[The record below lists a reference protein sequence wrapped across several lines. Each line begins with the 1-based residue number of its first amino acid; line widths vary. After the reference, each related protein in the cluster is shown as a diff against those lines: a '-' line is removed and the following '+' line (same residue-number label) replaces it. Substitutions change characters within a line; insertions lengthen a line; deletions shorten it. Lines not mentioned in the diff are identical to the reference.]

1 MRSPSARSGW
11 SGALSESRPGRVTVD
26 RLTWRPVG
34 RREPVL
40 RDVSLTLEPGERV
53 LLAGPSGSGKSTLL
67 RALAGLLTTVDAG
80 DLTGSVLL
88 DGHAPGSRAGEVG
101 LVLQEPGAGV
111 VASTV
116 ERDVAFGLEN
126 TLVPRDEMP
135 ARIADA
141 LERVGLEVSP
151 DTPTNA
157 LSGGQTQRLALA
169 GTLALR
175 PSLLLLDEPTAML
188 DPESAAR
195 VRSVV
200 GSVLDESR
208 LTCVVVEHRLGPW
221 LDLVDRLVV
230 LSDDGRVVVDG
241 PARATV
247 TGHRGLLLGMGLW
260 VPDAPAPEPV
270 VIDLGPDLQRGPVEG
285 PSEAGDLTGPGMVP
299 QTNDI
304 VRLRNHSGP
313 HEHPLAAAPEAPA
326 ASGTDLAMPRPGLQV
341 DPPLRVVRTVHTL
354 DGATREVPALE
365 TTDGLDGADLAV
377 VGPSGSGKST
387 LLHTLAGF
395 VRPTTGAVTSAT
407 GVPVAD
413 LPSGEL
419 PRTIA
424 WVPQWSSS
432 ASVAGTVLGELLL
445 TSHRLGDDSDATRDR
460 ALALLD
466 ALGLARLARAD
477 PRQVSG
483 GEQRRIA
490 LAAAVLHRPAVLLA
504 DEPTVGQDRHTWA
517 AVAGLLDA
525 HRAAGGRTVTATHDE
540 ALVARAGRVVL
551 LSAPPKPPPPAT
563 PRRPLLG
570 RRSPLALLLAA
581 FLAVPAG
588 ILSTSW
594 RTGLLILAV
603 EAVLGLAGLWAP
615 RVAGSDAPRPRR
627 QWRRLGLRLLPGLV
641 AAVSVAWSTW
651 WLAGHDVEA
660 AATVALRV
668 LVIVV
673 PSALLVPWIDPDTL
687 GDHLAQRLRLPA
699 RPVVAVAAALAR
711 VHTFGDTWAEL
722 ARARRVRGLGM
733 SWRSPASVARH
744 LGALTMGLLVR
755 TLRAAADL
763 AVAMDSRGFAG
774 ARRRAWFAAA
784 PWGWG
789 DTVLVVAA
797 TIPLVVAVLR

>member
-1 MRSPSARSGW
+1 MPSPSARSGW
-11 SGALSESRPGRVTVD
+11 SVALSESRAGQVSVD
-26 RLTWRPVG
+26 GLTWRPVG
-34 RREPVL
+34 RRQPVL
-40 RDVSLTLEPGERV
+40 RDVSLTLGAGERV

-88 DGHAPGSRAGEVG
+88 DGHPPGSRAGEVG
-101 LVLQEPGAGV
+101 LVLQEPGAGI

-126 TLVPRDEMP
+126 TLVPRSEM
-135 ARIADA
+135 AGRIADA
-141 LERVGLEVSP
+141 LARVGLEVPP

-188 DPESAAR
+188 DPANAAR

-200 GSVLDESR
+200 GSVLDAST

-221 LDLVDRLVV
+221 LHLVDRLVV
-230 LSDDGRVVVDG
+230 LSDDGRVVLDG

-247 TGHRGLLLGMGLW
+247 ESHRDEQLGRGLW
-260 VPDAPAPEPV
+260 VAGAPPPEPV
-270 VIDLGPDLQRGPVEG
+270 VIDLAGPAGSAGPASPRLVVE
-285 PSEAGDLTGPGMVP
+285 V
-299 QTNDI
+299 
-304 VRLRNHSGP
+304 
-313 HEHPLAAAPEAPA
+313 
-326 ASGTDLAMPRPGLQV
+326 
-341 DPPLRVVRTVHTL
+341 PLRVDRTVRTL
-354 DGATREVPALE
+354 DGATRELTALDLRE
-365 TTDGLDGADLAV
+365 DLDGVDVAV

-387 LLHTLAGF
+387 LLHALAGF
-395 VRPTTGAVTSAT
+395 ERPTAGAVAT
-407 GVPVAD
+407 GDGTPAAD
-413 LPSGEL
+413 LSAHAL
-419 PRTIA
+419 PRTVA

-432 ASVAGTVLGELLL
+432 AIVADTVVGELLV
-445 TSHRLGDDSDATRDR
+445 TSRELGDDSEATRDR
-460 ALALLD
+460 ALAVLR
-466 ALGLARLARAD
+466 ALGLGRLAQAD

-490 LAAAVLHRPAVLLA
+490 LAAAVLHRPAVLLS

-540 ALVARAGRVVL
+540 ALIERTPRVVHL
-551 LSAPPKPPPPAT
+551 VAPPGPPPPAT

-570 RRSPLALLLAA
+570 RRNPLALLVAA

-588 ILSTSW
+588 ILSTTW
-594 RTGLLILAV
+594 RTGLFVLAV
-603 EAVLGLAGLWAP
+603 EVVLGLAGLWAP
-615 RVAGSDAPRPRR
+615 RVDGSDAPRPRR
-627 QWRRLGLRLLPGLV
+627 RWRRLGLRLLPGLV

-673 PSALLVPWIDPDTL
+673 PSALLIPWIDPDAL

-711 VHTFGDTWAEL
+711 VHTFGDVWAEIG
-722 ARARRVRGLGM
+722 RARRVRGLGV
-733 SWRSPASVARH
+733 SLRSPASVVAH

-774 ARRRAWFAAA
+774 AHRRTWFAPA

-789 DTVLVVAA
+789 DTVLLASA
-797 TIPLVVAVLR
+797 TVPLVVAVVR

>member
-1 MRSPSARSGW
+1 MRSTHSPSARSGW
-11 SGALSESRPGRVTVD
+11 SVALSEPSRGRVAVD
-26 RLTWRPVG
+26 GLTWRPIG
-34 RREPVL
+34 RREPAL
-40 RDVSLTLEPGERV
+40 RDVSLTLDPGERV
-53 LLAGPSGSGKSTLL
+53 LLAGASGAGKSTLL
-67 RALAGLLTTVDAG
+67 RALAGLLTTIDAG
-80 DLTGSVLL
+80 DLAGSVLL
-88 DGHAPGSRAGEVG
+88 DGHPPGSRAGEVG

-116 ERDVAFGLEN
+116 GRDVAFGLEN
-126 TLVPRDEMP
+126 TLVPRAEMP
-135 ARIADA
+135 ARVADA
-141 LERVGLEVSP
+141 LAQVGLEVPP

-188 DPESAAR
+188 DPANAAR

-200 GSVLDESR
+200 GSVLDTSR

-230 LSDDGRVVVDG
+230 LSEDGRVVLDG
-241 PARATV
+241 PARASV
-247 TGHRGLLLGMGLW
+247 RSHRDELLAMGLW
-260 VPDAPAPEPV
+260 LPGAPAPEPV
-270 VIDLGPDLQRGPVEG
+270 VIDLGGP
-285 PSEAGDLTGPGMVP
+285 AGGHD
-299 QTNDI
+299 
-304 VRLRNHSGP
+304 
-313 HEHPLAAAPEAPA
+313 AAPHGKPA
-326 ASGTDLAMPRPGLQV
+326 GV
-341 DPPLRVVRTVHTL
+341 DVTVPLRVERTVRTL
-354 DGATREVPALE
+354 DGATRQLRALDLRE
-365 TTDGLDGADLAV
+365 GLEGTDLAV

-395 VRPTTGAVTSAT
+395 VRPTVGAVSTARGRQVTELS
-407 GVPVAD
+407 
-413 LPSGEL
+413 SEEL
-419 PRTIA
+419 PRTVA

-432 ASVAGTVLGELLL
+432 AIVADTVIGELLV
-445 TSHRLGDDSDATRDR
+445 TSRRLGDESEATRDR
-460 ALALLD
+460 ALSVLG
-466 ALGLARLARAD
+466 ALGLARLAMAD
-477 PRQVSG
+477 PRHVSG

-490 LAAAVLHRPAVLLA
+490 LAAAVLHRPELLLA

-525 HRAAGGRTVTATHDE
+525 HRAAGGRTITATHDE
-540 ALVARAGRVVL
+540 ALIERTGRVVPL
-551 LSAPPKPPPPAT
+551 VSPVQPPPPTT

-588 ILSTSW
+588 ILSTTW
-594 RTGLLILAV
+594 QTGILVIAAEV
-603 EAVLGLAGLWAP
+603 VLGLAGLWAP
-615 RVAGSDAPRPRR
+615 SVAGSDAPRPHRR
-627 QWRRLGLRLLPGLV
+627 WRRLGLRLLPGLV

-651 WLAGHDVEA
+651 WLAGHDVDA

-673 PSALLVPWIDPDTL
+673 PSALLVPWVDPDAL

-711 VHTFGDTWAEL
+711 VHTFGDVWTEIG
-722 ARARRVRGLGM
+722 RARRVRGLGV

-774 ARRRAWFAAA
+774 AQRRTWSAPA
-784 PWGWG
+784 PWSRG
-789 DTVLVVAA
+789 DSVLLLCATV
-797 TIPLVVAVLR
+797 PLVVAVLR

>member
-1 MRSPSARSGW
+1 MHSPRGRSGR
-11 SGALSESRPGRVTVD
+11 SAALSEPRPGAVAVD
-26 RLTWRPVG
+26 GLTWRPTG

-40 RDVSLTLEPGERV
+40 RDVSLTLAPGERV
-53 LLAGPSGSGKSTLL
+53 LLAGASGSGKSTLL

-80 DLTGSVLL
+80 DLAGSVLL
-88 DGHAPGSRAGEVG
+88 DGHPPGTRAGEVG

-126 TLVPRDEMP
+126 TLLPREDMP
-135 ARIADA
+135 PRIAAA
-141 LERVGLEVSP
+141 LAQVGLDLP
-151 DTPTNA
+151 TDTPTNA

-188 DPESAAR
+188 DPANAAR

-200 GSVLDESR
+200 GSVLDASG

-230 LSDDGRVVVDG
+230 LSDEGRVVLDG
-241 PARATV
+241 PPGVVVAE
-247 TGHRGLLLGMGLW
+247 HRDALLDLGLW
-260 VPDAPAPEPV
+260 LPGVPPPEPLE
-270 VIDLGPDLQRGPVEG
+270 IALGGPVARG
-285 PSEAGDLTGPGMVP
+285 AGRDHKVSGMVP
-299 QTNDI
+299 QTNVI
-304 VRLRNHSGP
+304 VRLRNHSGDVD
-313 HEHPLAAAPEAPA
+313 AD
-326 ASGTDLAMPRPGLQV
+326 SGDATGGLEV
-341 DPPLRVVRTVHTL
+341 VLPLRVDRTVRTL
-354 DGATREVPALE
+354 DGATRQLTAL
-365 TTDGLDGADLAV
+365 DLREALAGDDVAV

-395 VRPTTGAVTSAT
+395 IAPTTGAVTVDGT
-407 GVPVAD
+407 PVAA
-413 LPSGEL
+413 LSAAEL
-419 PRTIA
+419 PRALA

-432 ASVAGTVLGELLL
+432 AIVADTVIDELLV
-445 TSHRLGDDSDATRDR
+445 TSRRLGDESEETRAR
-460 ALALLD
+460 AFAVLD
-466 ALGLARLARAD
+466 ALGLTRLAHAD

-490 LAAAVLHRPAVLLA
+490 LAAAVLHRPEVLLA

-517 AVAGLLDA
+517 AVAGLLRA

-540 ALVARAGRVVL
+540 ALIARTERVVEL
-551 LSAPPKPPPPAT
+551 TAPPRPPPPET

-570 RRSPLALLLAA
+570 RRSPLALLLGA

-588 ILSTSW
+588 ILSTTW
-594 RTGLLILAV
+594 RTGLLVLAV
-603 EAVLGLAGLWAP
+603 EVALGLLGLWAP
-615 RVAGSDAPRPRR
+615 RTAGVDGPRPTRR
-627 QWRRLGLRLLPGLV
+627 WRRLGIRLLPGVL
-641 AAVSVAWSTW
+641 AAASVAWSTW
-651 WLAGHDVEA
+651 WLAGHDVAA

-673 PSALLVPWIDPDTL
+673 PSALLVPWIDPDAL
-687 GDHLAQRLRLPA
+687 GDHLAQRFRLPP

-711 VHTFGDTWAEL
+711 VHTFGEVWSEIG
-722 ARARRVRGLGM
+722 RARRVRGLGV

-774 ARRRAWFAAA
+774 ARRRTWFAPA
-784 PWGWG
+784 PWGWA
-789 DTVLVVAA
+789 DTVLLLLAA
-797 TIPLVVAVLR
+797 LPLVVAVVA